1 MFGTKK
7 EKLTLLLVSVIKKN
21 DIKMKKIICYLLL
34 SISLFACQKEKNT
47 VIYDIASERYLSPL
61 DDENNAGIWL
71 LGRTN
76 QSKDW
81 ALLSRSIEGFTYE
94 NGFEYTLEIKEIPTE
109 GHIDQAPFKLK
120 LVRTIRKVKKD
131 TQDIPEKY
139 RKSLYVE

>member
-1 MFGTKK
+1 MNNNNKN
-7 EKLTLLLVSVIKKN
+7 LTCNILIPLNKFIIKKTSLV
-21 DIKMKKIICYLLL
+21 IGVLLF
-34 SISLFACQKEKNT
+34 SLFACQKEKNT